1 MKIQAGTNMLL
12 LLCTLLLATG
22 TSLEANGVP
31 YDYTASIEC
40 LANPLK
46 PQYDGGI
53 IVNPEL
59 NEGLNGWTT
68 FGNATIE
75 HRKSE
80 NNSFIVAHSRSQ
92 PHDSILQRVHLESD
106 KLYTFSA
113 WVQVS
118 NGSDV
123 PVTAVFNTPTGYV
136 PAGATI
142 AESNCWT
149 MLKGGLNVDASGIA
163 ELYFESENTMAE
175 IWVDSISLQPF
186 TQEQWMSHQD
196 QSIEKIRRSEVKIQT
211 VDAQGNPLPNATISI
226 EQKAGGFPFGCAM
239 NKLILSNTAY
249 QNWFTSR
256 FRVTTFENEM
266 KWYSTETSEGHQDY
280 SVPDAMLSFAKRH
293 NIAVRGH
300 NVFWDD
306 PQNVQGWVKSLPTKR
321 LTTDAYWRARNIVNR
336 YKGQLIA
343 WDVVNENLHFDFF
356 ERKMGP
362 SASGIMYNWAL
373 KTDGATP
380 LFLNDFNTIEESRDW
395 KSSPKAY
402 ITRLRG
408 IQKVQ
413 DNYKGRFGI
422 GLESHFV
429 TPNIPYI
436 RSSIDY
442 LAAAKL
448 PIWITELDV
457 QKGPNQAWYLEQIL
471 REVHSHPQVQGIV
484 IWSAWQ
490 PQGCYRM
497 CLTDNNFKNVATGN
511 VVDKL
516 LHEWGLRD
524 FDTTS
529 ATTDTNGFYEAS
541 LFHGDYEVNITH
553 PSVTN
558 SSLVHRFNLAPRSES
573 QGPLQLK
580 LSV

>member
-1 MKIQAGTNMLL
+1 MKIHAGNIILL
-12 LLCTLLLATG
+12 LLCLVLVSGTL
-22 TSLEANGVP
+22 EVNGLS

-46 PQYDGGI
+46 PQYGGGI

-59 NEGLNGWTT
+59 NEGLKGWST
-68 FGNATIE
+68 FGNATME

-80 NNSFIVAHSRSQ
+80 NNSFIVAHSRNQ
-92 PHDSILQRVHLESD
+92 PHDSIFQNVHLEID

-123 PVTAVFNTPTGYV
+123 PVTAVFNTPTGFV
-136 PAGATI
+136 HAGITI

-149 MLKGGLNVDASGIA
+149 MLKGGLTVNASGPA

-186 TQEQWMSHQD
+186 TQEKWKSHQY
-196 QSIEKIRRSEVKIQT
+196 QSIEKIRKSKVKIQA
-211 VDAQGNPLPNATISI
+211 VDAHGNPLPNATISI
-226 EQKAGGFPFGCAM
+226 EQKGGSFPFGCAM
-239 NKLILSNTAY
+239 DKLILSNTAY

-280 SVPDAMLSFAKRH
+280 SGPDAMLRFAKQH

-306 PQNVQGWVKSLPTKR
+306 PQHQQGWLKSLPTKR
-321 LTTDAYWRARNIVNR
+321 LTTDAYWRARNIVTR

-343 WDVVNENLHFDFF
+343 WDVVNENLHFNFF
-356 ERKMGP
+356 ESRMGP
-362 SASGIMYNWAL
+362 LASGIMYNWAL
-373 KTDGATP
+373 KADGATP
-380 LFLNDFNTIEESRDW
+380 LFLNEYNTIEDSRDW
-395 KSSPKAY
+395 KASPKAY
-402 ITRLRG
+402 INRLRG
-408 IQKVQ
+408 IQRVL

-436 RSSIDY
+436 RASIDY
-442 LAAAKL
+442 LATAKL

-457 QKGPNQAWYLEQIL
+457 QSGPNQALYLEQIL
-471 REVHSHPQVQGIV
+471 RELHSHPQVQGIV

-497 CLTDNNFKNVATGN
+497 CLTDNNFKNLATGN

-516 LHEWGLRD
+516 LHEWGLRS
-524 FDTTS
+524 FESTS
-529 ATTDTNGFYEAS
+529 AATDANGFFEAS
-541 LFHGDYEVNITH
+541 LFHGDYEVTITH

-558 SSLVHRFNLAPRSES
+558 SSLVHRFNVAPKSES
-573 QGPLQLK
+573 HEPLQLK
-580 LSV
+580 LFA